1 MKSSLILLL
10 IFITSSIHAQKMIS
24 VIDTDTREPVAYAA
38 FTQNGDTITYTSL
51 QGIAIMPEVTG
62 TLLLTCKNYKPIKVN
77 ADSIP
82 AVIRMKCLIE
92 RLEEVVVV
100 GDSTKIKKKKFDL
113 PDNILL
119 EYDLKDAFNN
129 RGVRIPIASLYK
141 LIGYKPKSE
150 RRRNRVKKNLEAYD
164 TPATDDD
171 KKKKPTLPK

>member
-1 MKSSLILLL
+1 MRLVLVLLL
-10 IFITSSIHAQKMIS
+10 IFTTSDIYAQQMVS
-24 VIDTDTREPVAYAA
+24 VIDEDTREPVARAA

-51 QGIAIMPEVTG
+51 QGIAMLPKVSGLII
-62 TLLLTCKNYKPIKVN
+62 LTCKDYKSIEIN

-82 AVIRMKCLIE
+82 AVINMKCLVE

-100 GDSTKIKKKKFDL
+100 GDSTKIKKKFDL

-119 EYDLKDAFNN
+119 EYNLKDAFNN

>member
-1 MKSSLILLL
+1 MRPFFVLLL
-10 IFITSSIHAQKMIS
+10 IFTTSDIYAQQMVS
-24 VIDTDTREPVAYAA
+24 VIDEDTREPVARAA

-51 QGIAIMPEVTG
+51 QGIAMLPKVSGLII
-62 TLLLTCKNYKPIKVN
+62 LTCKDYKSIEIN

-82 AVIRMKCLIE
+82 AVINMKCLVE

-100 GDSTKIKKKKFDL
+100 GDSTKTKKKFDL

-119 EYDLKDAFNN
+119 EYELKDAYNKS
-129 RGVRIPIASLYK
+129 GVNIPMTELYK

-164 TPATDDD
+164 
-171 KKKKPTLPK
+171 KK